1 MFLVRLNIVKIISE
15 LLAVDLKVD
24 KEDWVLVLLSSL
36 LESLIIFS
44 PGYSRTKMLIEVT
57 TIFLANKILRRPIR
71 MRSD

>member
-1 MFLVRLNIVKIISE
+1 MVRLNIVKIISE

>member
-1 MFLVRLNIVKIISE
+1 MVHLNIVKIISE

-36 LESLIIFS
+36 LESLFIFS

>member
-1 MFLVRLNIVKIISE
+1 MHLNIVKIISE

>member
-1 MFLVRLNIVKIISE
+1 MVHLNIVKIISE